1 MAKKKNKNTNLL
13 GKPLK
18 ILNIGLEKF
27 SKELK
32 EDKTPVTQL
41 DWKPPAGGDRELA
54 KLLSKLGI

>member
-1 MAKKKNKNTNLL
+1 MAKKKNEQINLL
-13 GKPLK
+13 GKPLE

-32 EDKTPVTQL
+32 ENKTSATQL

>member
-32 EDKTPVTQL
+32 EDQTPVTQL